1 MEFPRKD
8 NIRLENTL
16 KPLRFQVYDWFVPEA
31 DKSHRKIL
39 ADARKRGEPIDYPD
53 EASLY
58 EIYMFGCTEEG
69 HSVCVKV
76 EDFIPYFY
84 VRIPN
89 IIVQTTKSFKDFAN
103 DFYMYLLNHKYK
115 DPRTDRM
122 RNIIPYKIQSHLV
135 SVESIKKKEFYG
147 FTNNEDFWFLKISVK
162 SLGLYNSLR
171 FFLKSP
177 PIEFLKKFKEPFPLY
192 ESNLD
197 PFLRFI
203 HVQNIQPCGWVEL
216 PGGSY
221 QLIANGCEND
231 TFSRANFTVSVNYR
245 MVKPY
250 NCTKTAPILIVS
262 FDLECTSSHGDFPVS
277 KKDYR
282 KLAQD
287 LYQIARFEAIS
298 IKELKEAILESYIHE
313 VICPNGSIL
322 HQLYPLQKINTET
335 IGVKLNSILP
345 DIFAIMK
352 KIHTMDDEDE
362 DDEEEEQP
370 KVALSK
376 MKLEYEN
383 DLNRIL
389 SKALPKLQGDAI
401 IQIGT
406 TVHRYGSDDIIYR
419 HIHTLKSCDR
429 IEGVHVN
436 CYENEGDMLQAWKGL
451 IQQLDPDILTGYNI
465 FGFDMPYL
473 WDRAQ
478 ELGLTQF
485 GVGFGRFAERN
496 CQLIEQSLTSS
507 ALGENVMYYLDLDGI
522 VCIDMYKVMQ
532 RDHKLDSYK
541 LDSVA
546 QIFLGDHKNDLTPN
560 EIFAKYLGTSTDR
573 KVIAEYCI
581 QDCALVNRI
590 FHKLKVLENN
600 IGMGN
605 VCSVPLSYLFM
616 RGQGIKIFSL
626 VANECRKNNFVIPV
640 LSNWREN
647 NEKVDEVGYEGAI
660 VLPPKE
666 GMYLDDY
673 IVTLDFASLYPSSM
687 IERNLSHDCYVNDP
701 KYDGLEGIDY
711 KTITYDIYE
720 GTGDEKTKIGEQT
733 CKFVQLPNGE
743 KGIIPRILIM
753 LLKQRKVTRKK
764 MEYETLITAN
774 KTYTGLI
781 KEKEDM
787 YIVQDVED
795 NTSISVA
802 KDIVLER
809 KATYNP
815 FEQAVLDAMQLAYK
829 VTANSLYGQIGSRTS
844 QIYLKDIAACTTAT
858 GRERIMHAKEFVEEE
873 FHAEVIYGDS
883 VTSYTPVYVRTAEGI
898 VDICTIE
905 QLADKYGNSAW
916 IPCMEDG
923 KQTKEACELNVIET
937 WTDKGWTP
945 LKCVIRHI
953 LAPHKKIV
961 RVLTHTGVVDVTDDH
976 SLLDSNGNPVT
987 SKEVSI
993 GTTLLHHPYPECKQD
1008 NQTFT
1013 EAEAEV
1019 MGFFFGDGSC
1029 GYYDC
1034 ESGKKASWALN
1045 NSNEAIL
1052 NKYLD
1057 LCSKAYPQFS
1067 WVIMRTK
1074 ESSGVDKISP
1084 RCDHKY
1090 GNLVEFIQMYRSIMY
1105 DKYSKIIPQ
1114 EIFDAPLNVKQAF
1127 WRGLYDSD
1135 GDKDVYGYIRIDQKS
1150 MLSASHIALLAF
1162 YLGYKVSINTRDDK
1176 QDIFRITLTN
1186 KSQRKKP
1193 NAIKKM
1199 YEIPYEGYVY
1209 DLTTENH
1216 HFAAGVGQMIVH
1228 NTDSIFC
1235 RFKVV
1240 DEHGNKLK
1248 GLEGLAKAI
1257 EKGQKAS
1264 IAINRILPA
1273 PQTLEYEKT
1282 FYPFIIFS
1290 KKRYVGN
1297 LYEDDAY
1304 KKPKQKSMGIALK
1317 RRDYAPI
1324 VKKIYGGI
1332 INILLNETDLEKS
1345 VNFLNT
1351 ELKRLVNNEYPLEDL
1366 IISKTLRS
1374 NYKNP
1379 TSIAHKV
1386 LAERMTDR
1394 DPGNKPQVNDRIPFV
1409 YIQTAPEIEVKLQG
1423 DRIEHP
1429 DYIRQNQLVP
1439 DYQFYMTNQLIKPI
1453 CQLFALCVEQLPN
1466 YSNPP
1471 NHWEQVDEELKT
1483 SKVYKDSEKKRQN
1496 RIQALRQKEVEMLLF
1511 EPFLTKKKL
1520 RIKKEPGERTKKK
1533 ILALI
1538 QNNQVTKYAPI
1549 LTVEVTENKESKQ
1562 FIGKI
1567 HMVHNEQTLCE
1578 ETYTL
1583 IKKNSK
1589 NTLTEAYQKV
1599 MCEMFKKY
1607 TPEYKSIWMEYGLR
1621 IKIKT
1626 IRFKNS
1632 LAKTLADYNEVIK
1645 KIDEANKNMDVEL
1658 LQEAHEMQKNI
1669 LIAEALSQIHCELI

>member
-31 DKSHRKIL
+31 DKSHKKIQ
-39 ADARKRGEPIDYPD
+39 ADAHKRGEPIEYPD
-53 EASLY
+53 EAPLY
-58 EIYMFGCTEEG
+58 EIYMFGCTEDG
-69 HSVCVKV
+69 HSVCAKV

-84 VRIPN
+84 VRIPDSV
-89 IIVQTTKSFKDFAN
+89 VQSIKSLKDFAN
-103 DFYMYLLNHKYK
+103 DFYMYLLTHKYK
-115 DPRTDRM
+115 DPRTERM
-122 RNIIPYKIQSHLV
+122 RNIIHYKSQSHLV
-135 SVESIKKKEFYG
+135 AVEPVHKKEFYG
-147 FTNNEDFWFLKISVK
+147 FTNNQDFSFLKISVK

-177 PIEFLKKFKEPFPLY
+177 PIEFLKKYKEVFPLY

-216 PGGSY
+216 PSGSY
-221 QLIANGCEND
+221 QLIANGYEND
-231 TFSRANFTVSVNYR
+231 TFSRANFSVSVNYR

-250 NCTKTAPILIVS
+250 ECTKTAPILIVS

-287 LYQIARFEAIS
+287 LYQVARFEQMS
-298 IKELKEAILESYIHE
+298 IEDLKQAILEAYHREMS
-313 VICPNGSIL
+313 CPNGSTI
-322 HQLYPLQKINTET
+322 HQLYPLQKIQTEK
-335 IGVKLNSILP
+335 VAMKLDSILSAVM
-345 DIFAIMK
+345 DIMK
-352 KIHTMDDEDE
+352 KIHAMDDEDE
-362 DDEEEEQP
+362 DEEEEDEKP
-370 KVALSK
+370 KMAMSK

-383 DLNRIL
+383 DMNRIL

-406 TVHRYGSDDIIYR
+406 TVHRYGSDEIIYR

-429 IEGVHVN
+429 IEGVHVS
-436 CYENEGDMLQAWKGL
+436 CYENEGDMLNAWKGL
-451 IQQLDPDILTGYNI
+451 IQQLDPDVLTGYNI

-478 ELGLTQF
+478 ELGLSHF
-485 GVGFGRFAERN
+485 GVGLGRLTERN
-496 CQLIEQSLTSS
+496 CQLLEQKLASS
-507 ALGENVMYYLDLDGI
+507 ALGENFMYYLDMDGV

-541 LDSVA
+541 LDYVA
-546 QIFLGDHKNDLTPN
+546 QMFLGDHKNDLSPN
-560 EIFAKYLGTSTDR
+560 EIFAKYLGTSADR

-640 LSNWREN
+640 LSNWRDD
-647 NEKVDEVGYEGAI
+647 NEKIDDVGYEGAI

-687 IERNLSHDCYVNDP
+687 IERNLSHDCYVYDP
-701 KYDGLEGIDY
+701 KYDNLPGIDY

-720 GTGDEKTKIGEQT
+720 GTGDDKTKIGEQV

-743 KGIIPRILIM
+743 KGIIPRILMM

-764 MEYETLITAN
+764 MEYETLMTEDGS
-774 KTYTGLI
+774 YSGLI
-781 KEKEDM
+781 KETETA
-787 YIVQDVED
+787 YLVQDVEK
-795 NTSISVA
+795 NTSVSVEKA
-802 KDIVLER
+802 KVLER

-815 FEQAVLDAMQLAYK
+815 FEQAVLDALQLAYK

-858 GRERIMHAKEFVEEE
+858 GRERIMHAKEFVEDE

-883 VTSYTPVYVRTAEGI
+883 VTSYTPVYVRTVNGV

-905 QLADKYGNSAW
+905 HLAEKYGESMW
-916 IPCMEDG
+916 IPCIEDG
-923 KQTKEACELNVIET
+923 KQTKEACELHAIET
-937 WTDKGWTP
+937 WTEKGWTP
-945 LKCVIRHI
+945 LKRVIRHI

-976 SLLDSNGNPVT
+976 SLLDSAGNPVT

-993 GTTLLHHPYPECKQD
+993 GTSLLHHSYPECKND

-1029 GYYDC
+1029 GYYEC

-1045 NSNEAIL
+1045 NSNEDIL
-1052 NKYLD
+1052 NKYLN
-1057 LCSKAYPQFS
+1057 LCCKAYPQFS
-1067 WVIMRTK
+1067 WVIMPTK

-1084 RCDHKY
+1084 RSDKAY
-1090 GNLVEFIQMYRSIMY
+1090 GTLTQFIQKYRSMMY
-1105 DKYSKIIPQ
+1105 CGYSKIIPQ
-1114 EIFDAPLNVKQAF
+1114 EIFDAPKNVKQAF

-1135 GDKDVYGYIRIDQKS
+1135 GDKDIHGYTRIDQKS
-1150 MLSASHIALLAF
+1150 MLSAAHIARLA
-1162 YLGYKVSINTRDDK
+1162 YCLGYKVSINTRTDK
-1176 QDIFRITLTN
+1176 HDIFRITLTN
-1186 KSQRKKP
+1186 KSQRKDP
-1193 NAIKKM
+1193 NVIKKM
-1199 YEIPYEGYVY
+1199 YGISYEGYVY

-1216 HFAAGVGQMIVH
+1216 HFAAGVGELIVH

-1235 RFKVV
+1235 RFNVV
-1240 DEHGNKLK
+1240 DEHGNKIK
-1248 GLEGLAKAI
+1248 GLDGLAKAI
-1257 EKGQKAS
+1257 EMGQKAS
-1264 IAINRILPA
+1264 VAINKILPA
-1273 PQTLEYEKT
+1273 PQNLEYEKT

-1304 KKPKQKSMGIALK
+1304 KKPKQKSMGIVLK
-1317 RRDYAPI
+1317 RRDNAPL

-1332 INILLNETDLEKS
+1332 IKILLNEANLQKS
-1345 VNFLNT
+1345 VEFLT
-1351 ELKRLVNNEYPLEDL
+1351 QELTKLVNNEYPLEDF
-1366 IISKTLRS
+1366 IITKTLRS
-1374 NYKNP
+1374 NYKDP
-1379 TSIAHKV
+1379 TKIAHKV
-1386 LAERMTDR
+1386 LADRMADR
-1394 DPGNKPQVNDRIPFV
+1394 DPGNKPQVNDRIPFI
-1409 YIQTAPEIEVKLQG
+1409 YIQTPPEMEVKLQG

-1429 DYIRQNQLVP
+1429 DYIRKNQLIP
-1439 DYQFYMTNQLIKPI
+1439 DYQFYITNQLIKPI
-1453 CQLFALCVEQLPN
+1453 CQLYALCVEQLPN

-1483 SKVYKDSEKKRQN
+1483 SKIYKDSEKKRQN
-1496 RIQALRQKEVEMLLF
+1496 RIQALRQREVEMLLF
-1511 EPFLTKKKL
+1511 ESFLTKKKL
-1520 RIKKEPGERTKKK
+1520 RVKKEPGEKSKK
-1533 ILALI
+1533 ALPLL
-1538 QNNQVTKYAPI
+1538 QNSQIKEHAPI
-1549 LTVEVTENKESKQ
+1549 LTVEVFEQKEAKQ
-1562 FIGKI
+1562 FIGTI
-1567 HMVHNEQTLCE
+1567 YMVHNDQTLWE
-1578 ETYTL
+1578 ETCTL
-1583 IKKNSK
+1583 PKKNSK
-1589 NTLTEAYQKV
+1589 NTLNEAYQKI
-1599 MCEMFKKY
+1599 MCEILKKY
-1607 TPEYKSIWMEYGLR
+1607 IPEYKCLWMEYGLK
-1621 IKIKT
+1621 IKIHT
-1626 IRFKNS
+1626 TRFKNS
-1632 LAKTLADYNEVIK
+1632 LAKTLADYNEVIN
-1645 KIDEANKNMDVEL
+1645 KIDEANKNMDVEM

-1669 LIAEALSQIHCELI
+1669 LIAQALSQIHCVLI